1 MFLFFEKSTQRLSR
15 GTSSKMLSSVA
26 SALVVHTVAYLGL
39 RLFRK
44 MRMASTSDARESETA
59 SARVTETSTGSHL
72 FKVMGY
78 SFDKGI
84 GIGKRI
90 SSAIFTL
97 GGYDWTIGYYPDG
110 DSAEKN
116 NSIAFDLNL
125 RSPAAKAKVK
135 MTLSLL
141 SQTGGTP
148 IQSRTPNAL
157 ILTTNSPWSLK
168 FFVRRESLESPE
180 YLKNDSFTVR
190 CTLTVIKRS
199 ALETT
204 NCKTQPS
211 TVKLQPSNLHQQLT
225 GLLEVGYGTDV
236 SFNVSG
242 VTFGAHRCVLAARS
256 PVFRV
261 ELFGPMKG
269 KMNESIE
276 IKDMEPSVFKTMLHF
291 IYSDSVPELEEV
303 DGNKDVLIVLGQHL
317 LVAADR
323 YGLERLKQLCEI
335 KMYEF
340 IDANNVAAT
349 LTLADQHNCSEL
361 KAACIEFLMPPEV
374 LAAVMLTEGFEH
386 MVKSCPTI
394 LEELR
399 TLKNHARR

>member
-1 MFLFFEKSTQRLSR
+1 
-15 GTSSKMLSSVA
+15 MLSSVA
-26 SALVVHTVAYLGL
+26 SALMDACLGL
-39 RLFRK
+39 PLFRK
-44 MRMASTSDARESETA
+44 MRMASSVVDARESETT

-78 SFDKGI
+78 SFDKRI
-84 GIGKRI
+84 GVGKRI
-90 SSAIFTL
+90 SSAVFTL

-110 DSAEKN
+110 KSAEKQN
-116 NSIAFDLNL
+116 FIAFDLNL
-125 RSPAAKAKVK
+125 RSPATEAKVK

-141 SQTGGTP
+141 SQTGETP
-148 IQSRTPNAL
+148 IVKCTPNAV
-157 ILTTNSPWSLK
+157 ILSTNYPWGPS
-168 FFVRRESLESPE
+168 FFINREDLELPE
-180 YLKNDSFTVR
+180 FLKNDSFTVR

-225 GLLEVGYGTDV
+225 GLLEGGYGTDV

-276 IKDMEPSVFKTMLHF
+276 IKDMEPLVFKTMLHF

-303 DGNKDVLIVLGQHL
+303 DSNKDALIVLAQHL

-340 IDANNVAAT
+340 IDTNNVATT
-349 LTLADQHNCSEL
+349 LTLADQHDCFQL
-361 KAACIEFLMPPEV
+361 KAACIEFIKPPEV

-399 TLKNHARR
+399 KSKSHARC